1 MLDNFPNRGI
11 TDCNTAWIVHN
22 EANYKRDAL
31 SGYTEQP
38 AAPRGSEAAAH
49 IHDSTAR
56 DRKPRSER
64 TSVGTGNS
72 MSSND
77 DSKTL

>member
-11 TDCNTAWIVHN
+11 TDSDTAWIMHN
-22 EANYKRDAL
+22 DAHYKGDAL

-38 AAPRGSEAAAH
+38 AAPRGYEPAAESH
-49 IHDSTAR
+49 NSTAR
-56 DRKPRSER
+56 GGKPRSER
-64 TSVGTGNS
+64 TSVRTGNS

-77 DSKTL
+77 DSKAL